1 MLEIDQLLLKDKYFL
16 GKIHPYSDDK
26 FILISMKKEMER
38 EKNYKNY
45 KQKRKC
51 KKFNRQLNHF
61 TQFELQQ
68 LFDIYKLNIFIK
80 SD

>member
-38 EKNYKNY
+38 EKL
-45 KQKRKC
+45 QKLQTE
-51 KKFNRQLNHF
+51 KKM
-61 TQFELQQ
+61 
-68 LFDIYKLNIFIK
+68 
-80 SD
+80 